1 MQDLG
6 KRASV
11 SQRHRIARRLKTLR
25 EERGLTQGALAE
37 RMGLP
42 HRQTLTSIE
51 AGSRSVSP
59 EDLAKAAESL
69 NVDMG
74 VFTDPFRLVGEGRFS
89 FRADGVPMDALRAFE
104 DRAGQWVATY
114 RTLQEQAG
122 VSRSRLGR
130 RLDLDRGSSYEDA
143 HAAAEELRQE
153 WQLGDVPATMLPAAI
168 ERELG
173 AQVLFVEAPAGVS
186 GAAVHLPG
194 LLTILVNR
202 REPTGRRNFDLA
214 HELFHL
220 LTWDSMPPDRVE
232 SREVP
237 GKKGNR
243 VEKLAE
249 NFAGALLMP
258 ADMVGPQWEQ
268 RRGVDLCD
276 WLNSTASAFGVTS
289 LALKWRLVVLGH
301 LSRAR
306 ARGLDDSRLA
316 GNGGLESRTTPLLF
330 SRDFVVRVLTE
341 GDATPRPLR
350 SGVRRFVPRVWPRS
364 IVRGLRGRGVE
375 GEEGRPGPHRHE
387 CHHRGRPH
395 RVLVGHH
402 GPASGGDG

>member
-1 MQDLG
+1 MQDHKLE
-6 KRASV
+6 V
-11 SQRHRIARRLKTLR
+11 SAPQQLRIARRLKALR
-25 EERGLTQGALAE
+25 EEHGLTQGALAD

-51 AGSRSVSP
+51 AGKRLISP
-59 EDLAKAAESL
+59 EELVKAAESL
-69 NVDMG
+69 NVDIG

-89 FRADGVPMDALRAFE
+89 FRADNVAMDALRGFE
-104 DRAGQWVATY
+104 ERAGEWVATY
-114 RTLQEQAG
+114 RTLLDQAG

-130 RLDLDRGSSYEDA
+130 KLELIPESSYEDA
-143 HAAAEELRQE
+143 HAAADELREE
-153 WQLGDVPATMLPAAI
+153 WQLGDVPANMLPVAI
-168 ERELG
+168 EREIS

-220 LTWDSMPPDRVE
+220 LTWDSMPPARVE
-232 SREVP
+232 PTVVP

-258 ADMVGPQWEQ
+258 ADILDRRWEQ
-268 RRGVDLCD
+268 RGGADLFD
-276 WLNSTASAFGVTS
+276 WLNSTASTLGVTS

-301 LSRAR
+301 LSKTRAER
-306 ARGLDDSRLA
+306 FDDSRLA
-316 GNGGLESRTTPLLF
+316 GNGGLESRGMPLLF
-330 SRDFVVRVLTE
+330 SRDFVARVFGAVEAGRLS
-341 GDATPRPLR
+341 LR
-350 SGVRRFVPRVWPRS
+350 KALRLLDLSGPEFGALCRAYGFELSYEV
-364 IVRGLRGRGVE
+364 
-375 GEEGRPGPHRHE
+375 
-387 CHHRGRPH
+387 
-395 RVLVGHH
+395 
-402 GPASGGDG
+402 

>member
-1 MQDLG
+1 MNSTSAMKRCKDHFDLAYYGMQD
-6 KRASV
+6 KRVSV
-11 SQRHRIARRLKTLR
+11 SDSQRDRIARRLKTLR
-25 EERGLTQGALAE
+25 EESGLTQGALAE

-51 AGSRSVSP
+51 AGRRSVSP
-59 EDLAKAAESL
+59 EELAKAADSL
-69 NVDMG
+69 NVDIA

-104 DRAGQWVATY
+104 NRAGQWVATY
-114 RTLQEQAG
+114 RTLLEQAG

-130 RLDLDRGSSYEDA
+130 RLELDPGSSYEDA

-153 WQLGDVPATMLPAAI
+153 WQLGDVPATMLSVAI
-168 ERELG
+168 ERELD

-232 SREVP
+232 PTEVP

-243 VEKLAE
+243 VERLAE

-258 ADMVGPQWEQ
+258 ADIVARRWEQ
-268 RRGVDLCD
+268 RNDVDLCD

-301 LSRAR
+301 LSKAR
-306 ARGLDDSRLA
+306 AEGLASSRLA

-330 SRDFVVRVLTE
+330 SRDFVARVYGAVEAGHLS
-341 GDATPRPLR
+341 LR
-350 SGVRRFVPRVWPRS
+350 KAMRLL
-364 IVRGLRGRGVE
+364 GL
-375 GEEGRPGPHRHE
+375 PGPEFGALCRAYGLDLSYE
-387 CHHRGRPH
+387 
-395 RVLVGHH
+395 V
-402 GPASGGDG
+402 